1 MAFDPLPTP
10 ASLQSAL
17 LTIERQ
23 MGTLEAQ
30 LRGKTF
36 NGASADQKMKAT
48 VNGMIEVVSILIDP
62 SLKTDAN
69 LVALG
74 PGLVPIVNQAINA
87 AHAQSALDVKAGATA
102 FNLLN
107 ICTPT
112 GSYPNFA
119 GFAEAATALTA
130 QKPAIDARIAA
141 RQFTGHAGDVTAIV
155 DGTLVVVS
163 IIIARLPEHLPVL
176 DTDVADAINRALAT
190 ARPIIDSSVGT
201 IVDTVDT
208 SAITLPGTCLY
219 AHGNMQLADRTKV
232 KKQDGTFAPI
242 VNAGTTQTNVGADA
256 QVGDVFSR
264 APVVLRDRAQVTG
277 SVRAMSTVTRQSNTV
292 VTGTVVENGFIQVP
306 NLNLSVTFPGT
317 NQGNQTV
324 APNGQLTLSPGAY
337 ADVTV
342 NAGATL
348 FLSGGT
354 YYMNNFD
361 VEPGAKLSC
370 TSQTTQVTVYV
381 KLGFIFRGSIIEKN
395 SSARPKF
402 FLACF
407 GTTLIPIE
415 APYTGTL
422 VAPDAPVKL
431 GTVGAPGHTGAFFV
445 KDLTVDPDNTIVH
458 FPFSGPPSLGTF

>member
-10 ASLQSAL
+10 ASLQNAI

-23 MGTLEAQ
+23 MGVLEAQ
-30 LRGKTF
+30 LRAKTY
-36 NGASADQKMKAT
+36 NGASADQKLKAT
-48 VNGMIEVVSILIDP
+48 VNGAIEVTSIFIDD

-69 LVALG
+69 LAALG
-74 PGLVPIVNQAINA
+74 PSLVPIANQAMNA
-87 AHAQSALDVKAGATA
+87 AHAQSALDVKTGATA

-112 GSYPNFA
+112 GTYPNFA
-119 GFAEAATALTA
+119 GFAEAAASLTA
-130 QKPAIDARIAA
+130 EKPAIDARLAA
-141 RQFTGHAGDVTAIV
+141 RQFQGQAGDVTAIV
-155 DGTLVVVS
+155 NGMLNVVS
-163 IIIARLPEHLPVL
+163 IAIARLPEHLPVL
-176 DTDVADAINRALAT
+176 DTDVADAINRALSAGK
-190 ARPIIDSSVGT
+190 PLIDGT
-201 IVDTVDT
+201 IGTVIDTVDT
-208 SAITLPGTCLY
+208 NVITLPAICVY
-219 AHGNMQLADRTKV
+219 AHGNMQLADRVKV
-232 KKQDGTFAPI
+232 KKQDGTFAPV
-242 VNAGTTQTNVGADA
+242 VNAGTVQTNVGADA
-256 QVGDVFSR
+256 QVGDVWSR
-264 APVVLRDRAQVTG
+264 APVVLRDRCKVTG
-277 SVRAMSTVTRQSNTV
+277 SVRSMSTVTRQSATV
-292 VTGTVVENGFIQVP
+292 VTGSVIENGFIQVP

-317 NQGNQTV
+317 NQGNKTV
-324 APNGQLTLSPGAY
+324 APNGQLTLAPGAY
-337 ADVTV
+337 ADVIV

-354 YYMNNFD
+354 YFMNNLT

-395 SSARPKF
+395 STARPKF
-402 FLACF
+402 FLGCF
-407 GTTLIPIE
+407 GTSLIPIE

-431 GTVGAPGHTGAFFV
+431 GTVGAPGHTGAFYV

>member
-23 MGTLEAQ
+23 LGALEAQ
-30 LRGKTF
+30 LRGKTY
-36 NGASADQKMKAT
+36 NGASADQKLKAT
-48 VNGMIEVVSILIDP
+48 VNGAIEVTSIFIDP

-69 LVALG
+69 LAALG
-74 PGLVPIVNQAINA
+74 PSIVPVVNQAITA
-87 AHAQSALDVKAGATA
+87 AHAQSAQDVKTGATA
-102 FNLLN
+102 FNLLS

-112 GSYPNFA
+112 GAYPNFA
-119 GFAEAATALTA
+119 GFAEGAATLTA

-141 RQFTGHAGDVTAIV
+141 LQFQGQAGDVTAV
-155 DGTLVVVS
+155 VNGMLNVVS
-163 IIIARLPEHLPVL
+163 IVIARLPDHLPVL
-176 DTDVADAINRALAT
+176 DTDVADAINRALAA
-190 ARPIIDSSVGT
+190 ARPLIDATVGT
-201 IVDTVDT
+201 VVDTVDT
-208 SAITLPGTCLY
+208 SVIALPAICLY
-219 AHGNMQLADRTKV
+219 AHGNMQIADRVKV
-232 KKQDGTFAPI
+232 KKQDGTFASV
-242 VNAGTTQTNVGADA
+242 VNAGTVQTNIGADD

-264 APVVLRDRAQVTG
+264 APVVLRDRARVTG
-277 SVRAMSTVTRQSNTV
+277 SVRAMSSVTRQSATV

-306 NLNLSVTFPGT
+306 NLNLSVTFPGS
-317 NQGNQTV
+317 NQGNKTV
-324 APNGQLTLSPGAY
+324 APNGQLTIAPGAF
-337 ADVTV
+337 ADIVV

-354 YYMNNFD
+354 YFFNNLT

-370 TSQTTQVTVYV
+370 TSQATQVTVYV

-402 FLACF
+402 FLGCF
-407 GTTLIPIE
+407 GTSLVPIE

-431 GTVGAPGHTGAFFV
+431 GTVGAPGHTGAFYV